1 MGAFEA
7 LVLIANSVVAA
18 NGDFFCKEDFYF
30 LFFISV
36 YLAQNNTYSVFEKT
50 SFASYIFDRGIVHQ
64 TIYAYTPQ
72 QNGVVECKNRQL
84 LDVAQDFLFHMS

>member
-7 LVLIANSVVAA
+7 LVLIANSVLAA

-36 YLAQNNTYSVFEKT
+36 YLAQHNTYSVFEKT
-50 SFASYIFDRGIVHQ
+50 SFASYIFDNGIVHQ
-64 TIYAYTPQ
+64 TIYAHTPQ

>member
-1 MGAFEA
+1 ME
-7 LVLIANSVVAA
+7 I
-18 NGDFFCKEDFYF
+18 FFAKKIFIFY
-30 LFFISV
+30 FFISV

>member
-7 LVLIANSVVAA
+7 LVLIANSVLAA
-18 NGDFFCKEDFYF
+18 NGDFFCEEDFYF

-50 SFASYIFDRGIVHQ
+50 SFASYIFDKGIVHQ
-64 TIYAYTPQ
+64 TIYAHTPQ